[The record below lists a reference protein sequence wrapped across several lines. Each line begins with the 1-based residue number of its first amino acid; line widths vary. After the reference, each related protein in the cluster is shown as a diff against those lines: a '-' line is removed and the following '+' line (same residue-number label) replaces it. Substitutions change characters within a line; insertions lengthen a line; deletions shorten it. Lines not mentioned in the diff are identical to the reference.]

1 MGKKGEKMTEHCKN
15 CGELCCG
22 KLMMEIRKKIYY
34 SFCSSCFALFQYLPN
49 KEIAK
54 ILRKNKFG
62 VTC

>member
-1 MGKKGEKMTEHCKN
+1 MTEHCKN

-22 KLMMEIRKKIYY
+22 KMNIEVRKGIYY
-34 SFCSSCFALFQYLPN
+34 HFCQNCWSRLRWLPN

-54 ILRKNKFG
+54 ILRENKRG

>member
-1 MGKKGEKMTEHCKN
+1 MTEHCKN

-34 SFCSSCFALFQYLPN
+34 HFCSSCFGLFQYLPN
-49 KEIAK
+49 KEVAK
-54 ILRKNKFG
+54 ILRRNKYG